1 VPDSVACFVFIF
13 ELKNFLMSPS
23 QRAWKPTVTI
33 LMAALTLSLPSS
45 SRALTVPPDMDKAL
59 RQAMTDLYNINVP
72 RSEQE
77 FQETIGRFPGEPLPH
92 LFYAGCLWW
101 LAAEEFQ
108 NPTLRESLKNK
119 FDREIAQTIH
129 AAEAKSERLGSENDE
144 ICFCLGGAY
153 GLSGR
158 WKVLDGHWLKA
169 YNDGKMG
176 QAYLKK
182 AIALNPQLYD
192 ADLGLGIY
200 DYYTDTLS
208 GFFKRIAA
216 SLFLRGNKERGL
228 EELRTASLQGHF
240 SAVEAK
246 LFLIN
251 VYEKDERDYQKAL
264 DIAVE
269 LRKNYPESP
278 LFHYME
284 IFLLFDVGN
293 DDACAQEALS
303 FINKIKAHNE
313 TYETKQTPLPSLFL
327 ANVQI
332 KKGDLEGAVKTLSE
346 GINAAPDAPAAWLT
360 YCYLRRAQ
368 GEDILGRRTEALQD
382 YHQVLGLPPFR
393 GSHKKA
399 RPYLKTPCT
408 LEQAVASM
416 KDR

>member
-1 VPDSVACFVFIF
+1 MDSNRPAR
-13 ELKNFLMSPS
+13 K
-23 QRAWKPTVTI
+23 QTTAI
-33 LMAALTLSLPSS
+33 LAVMLTLSLSPSLQ
-45 SRALTVPPDMDKAL
+45 AFTVPPDMDKAL
-59 RQAMTDLYNINVP
+59 LQAMTDLYNINAP

-77 FQETIGRFPGEPLPH
+77 FQKTIGRFPEEPLPH

-108 NPTLRESLKNK
+108 NPALRESLKKK
-119 FDREIAQTIH
+119 FEKEITETIR
-129 AAEAKSERLGSENDE
+129 AAKAKTERLGSENDE

-176 QAYLKK
+176 QAYLRK
-182 AIALNPQLYD
+182 AVTLNPQLYD

-208 GFFKRIAA
+208 GFFKRLAA
-216 SLFLRGNKERGL
+216 SVFLRGNKERGL

-240 SAVEAK
+240 SVVEAK

-264 DIAVE
+264 DIALE

-293 DDACAQEALS
+293 DEACAREALS
-303 FINKIKAHNE
+303 FIDHIKARKGA
-313 TYETKQTPLPSLFL
+313 YETRQIPLPSLFL
-327 ANVQI
+327 ADVQI
-332 KKGDLEGAVKTLSE
+332 KKGDAEGAIKTLSD
-346 GINAAPDAPAAWLT
+346 GIGSGVDAPAAWLT
-360 YCYLRRAQ
+360 YCYLRRGQA
-368 GEDILGRRTEALQD
+368 EDILGRRAVALQD
-382 YHQVLGLPPFR
+382 YNQVLGFPNFR
-393 GSHKKA
+393 GSHKKTK
-399 RPYLKTPCT
+399 PYLKTPCT